1 LTASSNLWVI
11 TSDFQRKVLEF
22 DISDL
27 QSDAP
32 TQIGWCGSD
41 AILISYP
48 TVVIL
53 LGPGGETLQYY
64 YTSTPHLITEPD
76 GTRII
81 SATECDFVQRV
92 PESSEKVFRPG
103 STAPAAFLFDA
114 SESFAKRN
122 VGGSGRGVGGRADE
136 SVRAMRPDLASAV
149 YSCIDAAGREWD
161 VLWQRK
167 LLGVSRLLYTRFK
180 SLARLLTHCDSG
192 S

>member
-1 LTASSNLWVI
+1 MI

-22 DISDL
+22 DISNL

-48 TVVIL
+48 SVVML

-92 PESSEKVFRPG
+92 PENSEKVFRPG

-114 SESFAKRN
+114 SESFVKRN
-122 VGGSGRGVGGRADE
+122 ASGGGRRVGGRADE

-161 VLWQRK
+161 IVWQKK
-167 LLGVSRLLYTRFK
+167 LLGVSRV
-180 SLARLLTHCDSG
+180 LASNGRLLR
-192 S
+192 